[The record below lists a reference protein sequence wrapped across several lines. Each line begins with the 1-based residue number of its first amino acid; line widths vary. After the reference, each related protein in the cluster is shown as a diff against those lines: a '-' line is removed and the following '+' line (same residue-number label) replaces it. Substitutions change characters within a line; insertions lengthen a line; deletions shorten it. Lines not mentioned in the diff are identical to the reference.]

1 MASAAELQ
9 LLYKTANAPVLP
21 FPFPHFFVQDVFP
34 AGFYDQLQQN
44 LPDPSALIPIEQ
56 ARPVRGYKE
65 RFVLELKGQYL
76 DRIPENK
83 RVFWQDLSRWLVGG
97 SFMQSMLAK
106 FAPQVEQRFRSTP
119 GAEFEDEAMLVRSE
133 ERRVGKECRL

>member
-1 MASAAELQ
+1 MEDDMASAAKLQ
-9 LLYKTANAPVLP
+9 LLYQTANSPILP

-76 DRIPENK
+76 ERIPANK
-83 RVFWQDLSRWLVGG
+83 RPFWQDLSRWLVGG
-97 SFMQSMLAK
+97 NFMQLMLMK
-106 FAPQVEQRFRSTP
+106 FGPQLEQRFRST
-119 GAEFEDEAMLVRSE
+119 
-133 ERRVGKECRL
+133 